1 MPCFTVRM
9 NIQTKRLN
17 PVKACRVPA
26 EPRYTV
32 TTPALTG
39 VIPASDPGRAA
50 ATPRFNRGQ
59 PGLHRVS
66 IQMFNTSG
74 MNQELPGRTGNNRLG
89 TGNNRDCIG
98 NNRDGTVRAP
108 VYLCNVAIKG
118 LCRHSPGRCRSSA
131 GVVLGPGGAKV
142 PSRLFP
148 VQSRLFQ
155 VPRRSLPVL
164 PGDSR
169 FIPEVLNILILSRWS
184 TGCPRSSTVY
194 LGGAPVHPG
203 RAPVHPG
210 RCLITHWG
218 SAGIIVRLGLNRIV
232 TRSKFTG
239 RHVRS

>member
-1 MPCFTVRM
+1 MQFSVTADCHFPVQKMPCFTVRM

-59 PGLHRVS
+59 PGLHRES

-142 PSRLFP
+142 PSRMFP
-148 VQSRLFQ
+148 VQSRLF
-155 VPRRSLPVL
+155 R
-164 PGDSR
+164 
-169 FIPEVLNILILSRWS
+169 
-184 TGCPRSSTVY
+184 CH
-194 LGGAPVHPG
+194 A
-203 RAPVHPG
+203 G
-210 RCLITHWG
+210 RCRSYPVTPG
-218 SAGIIVRLGLNRIV
+218 SSRRY
-232 TRSKFTG
+232 
-239 RHVRS
+239 